1 MTMTLVP
8 VAAPYTPPAV
18 PLVRTL
24 GLEGWLP
31 ALSALTCLD
40 IVLFG
45 LSRTSPSDVNGLGL
59 AGALSPWY
67 FVGLGG
73 ILVTLVAMVSRPGGL
88 PRWSMVPLLA
98 LVVALTAAP
107 ALVEPLPRFAT
118 AWTHAGFA
126 EYIGRSGQVLAH
138 NDARFSWPAFF
149 AAAGMFA
156 KAAGVAP
163 QALLRWTPLL
173 LDLLY
178 LVPLA
183 VIVRAFVSDA
193 RQRVLALALFVVGNW
208 VGQDYFAPQG
218 WNFLLYLTFL
228 AVLLTALSGGV
239 SDNRLGRVIARLLRR
254 SPDDELLPTAAT
266 TPTARIAAL
275 LALVALYSA
284 SAVSHQLT
292 QFFMLFA
299 AAALVGLGR
308 CRLRGLPILLACISA
323 AYILWGAQ
331 DFWFGHLHDL
341 TSGVGALGTSVHEN
355 VTSRVA
361 ATSTPTRTLVLR
373 SRLLLTVLIWL
384 LAIVGLVRSRRRLL
398 VVPALLAVMPFL
410 VLGLQSYG
418 GEALLRVHLFAM
430 PFVAVLASYA
440 WRPAEDRADAA
451 ALRRVALQPL
461 IACVVGAAL
470 LAGFLVARYGN
481 EEFERMRPADARA
494 VSALYEV
501 APRGATLFVVA
512 ESVPWRQRKLEDY
525 NYRYATP
532 LPLTENDLRQVI
544 ASMLAEKGPSFLLAT
559 DGQWAEMRDLAAVT
573 PEQVRG
579 AQQLLRTTPLLTRIY
594 GAGDIGVYVPAV
606 SRP

>member
-8 VAAPYTPPAV
+8 AAV
-18 PLVRTL
+18 PHRTAAVPRSRSL

-31 ALSALTCLD
+31 ALSTLTSLD
-40 IVLFG
+40 VVLFG
-45 LSRTSPSDVNGLGL
+45 LSRTEPADVNGLGL
-59 AGALSPWY
+59 AGALSPFY
-67 FVGLGG
+67 FLGLAG
-73 ILVTLVAMVSRPGGL
+73 ILVTLVVMLARPGSL
-88 PRWSMVPLLA
+88 PRWPMVPVLA
-98 LVVALTAAP
+98 LLVALTAAP

-138 NDARFSWPAFF
+138 NDARFSWPGFF
-149 AAAGMFA
+149 AAAGMLA
-156 KAAGVAP
+156 KTAGVAP
-163 QALLRWTPLL
+163 LALLRWTPML

-178 LVPLA
+178 LLPLA
-183 VIVRAFVSDA
+183 VIVRAFVADP
-193 RQRVLALALFVVGNW
+193 RQRILALALFVVGNW

-228 AVLLTALSGGV
+228 AVLLTALTGGAA
-239 SDNRLGRVIARLLRR
+239 DNRAGRIVERLLRR
-254 SPDDELLPTAAT
+254 TPDRDGLPVPVT
-266 TPTARIAAL
+266 TPFVRVTSL
-275 LALVALYSA
+275 LALVVLYAA
-284 SAVSHQLT
+284 SVVSHQLT

-299 AAALVGLGR
+299 AAALVVLGL

-341 TSGVGALGTSVHEN
+341 TSGVGAFGTSVHEN
-355 VTSRVA
+355 VASRVA
-361 ATSTPTRTLVLR
+361 ATSTPERTLVLR
-373 SRLLLTVLIWL
+373 ARLLLTGAIWL
-384 LAIVGLVRSRRRLL
+384 LAIVGLMRSRRRLL
-398 VVPALLAVMPFL
+398 VVPAVLAVVPFL

-418 GEALLRVHLFAM
+418 GEALLRAHLFAM

-440 WRPAEDRADAA
+440 WRSLVATEHLARR
-451 ALRRVALQPL
+451 LRLQPL
-461 IACVVGAAL
+461 VAAVVGAAL

-494 VSALYEV
+494 VDALYEL

-532 LPLTENDLRQVI
+532 LPLTDNELRRVI
-544 ASMLAEKGPSFLLAT
+544 AAMLAEKGPSFLLAT

-573 PEQVRG
+573 PGQVR
-579 AQQLLRTTPLLTRIY
+579 ASQQLLRTTPLLKRIY
-594 GAGDIGVYVPAV
+594 GAGDIGIYVTAV
-606 SRP
+606 SGP